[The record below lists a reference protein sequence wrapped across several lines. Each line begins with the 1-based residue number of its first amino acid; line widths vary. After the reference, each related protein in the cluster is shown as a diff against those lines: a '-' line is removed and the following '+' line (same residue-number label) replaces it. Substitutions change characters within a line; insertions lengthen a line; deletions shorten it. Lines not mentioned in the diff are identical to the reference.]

1 MVQLKKKVTLKT
13 KIADS
18 DVKQDIQPKNTAPQE
33 PVNKT
38 GGGNKRNLWVFLGIV
53 VLAAILFFVFVGKDN
68 ETSVQT
74 NVAQNPVTAKAD
86 SIQPAKT
93 EETAENLKAA
103 AEGENYEW
111 TDMYDRMAKEAK
123 EEGFDHIAF
132 LFAEV
137 AKIEKEHEERYKK
150 LLENVEDGLVFS
162 KDGDRIW
169 KCRNCGHIV
178 IGKSAPQ
185 VCPVCAH
192 PKAYFEIKAENY

>member
-38 GGGNKRNLWVFLGIV
+38 GGGKKRNLWVFLGIV

-93 EETAENLKAA
+93 EETNVEK
-103 AEGENYEW
+103 
-111 TDMYDRMAKEAK
+111 TDNTLK
-123 EEGFDHIAF
+123 EEPTKATAEMPSSESNSKQSSKPDVVKVEKKTQTSSAIPVNGSLEQKAIAVIRGTYGNG
-132 LFAEV
+132 L
-137 AKIEKEHEERYKK
+137 ERKQK
-150 LLENVEDGLVFS
+150 LGDEYTVIQNKVNEMYRDGLV
-162 KDGDRIW
+162 D
-169 KCRNCGHIV
+169 
-178 IGKSAPQ
+178 
-185 VCPVCAH
+185 
-192 PKAYFEIKAENY
+192 

>member
-38 GGGNKRNLWVFLGIV
+38 GGGNKRNLWVFWGIV

-93 EETAENLKAA
+93 EETAEKVDSTNVEK
-103 AEGENYEW
+103 
-111 TDMYDRMAKEAK
+111 TDNTLK
-123 EEGFDHIAF
+123 EETTKATTEMPSSESNSKQSSKPDVVKVEKKTQTSSAIPVNGSLEQKAIAVIRGTYGNG
-132 LFAEV
+132 L
-137 AKIEKEHEERYKK
+137 ERKQK
-150 LLENVEDGLVFS
+150 LGDEYTVIQNKVNEMYRDGLV
-162 KDGDRIW
+162 D
-169 KCRNCGHIV
+169 
-178 IGKSAPQ
+178 
-185 VCPVCAH
+185 
-192 PKAYFEIKAENY
+192 

>member
-93 EETAENLKAA
+93 EETAEKVDSTNVEK
-103 AEGENYEW
+103 
-111 TDMYDRMAKEAK
+111 TDNTLK
-123 EEGFDHIAF
+123 EEPTKAT
-132 LFAEV
+132 AEMPSSESNSAV
-137 AKIEKEHEERYKK
+137 IRGTYGNGLERKQK
-150 LLENVEDGLVFS
+150 LGDEYTVIQNKVNEMYRDGLV
-162 KDGDRIW
+162 D
-169 KCRNCGHIV
+169 
-178 IGKSAPQ
+178 
-185 VCPVCAH
+185 
-192 PKAYFEIKAENY
+192 